1 MAAWLCSDGNNSSL
15 ARQQNSFFKKSHVG
29 PNLERRTFSKLG
41 PCSDPRLRDLRV
53 DVQPCEIFEE
63 QGITGDV
70 LLLKIDKRDNPPK
83 RVGRLWQ
90 TS

>member
-1 MAAWLCSDGNNSSL
+1 MAAWLCSDGIKFNNSSL

-41 PCSDPRLRDLRV
+41 PCSDPRLRDLGV
-53 DVQPCEIFEE
+53 DVIFEE